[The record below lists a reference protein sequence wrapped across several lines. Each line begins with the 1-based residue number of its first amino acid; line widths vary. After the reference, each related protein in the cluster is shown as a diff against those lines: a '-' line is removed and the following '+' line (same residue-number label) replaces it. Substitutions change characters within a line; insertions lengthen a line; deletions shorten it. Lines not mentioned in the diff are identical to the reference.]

1 MALMNNI
8 HFTHQLIK
16 GKIAELIFAQM
27 VRSTNAYTILEFGYE
42 NTLPSLAQMHP
53 KSESSAETMEI
64 IKRAP
69 DFTIINHQ
77 SKEVHLVEVKYMRE
91 LKPGLVLR
99 IARLIEK
106 SWKQA
111 TLFIATPDGFYFGSI
126 ADIITA
132 KGDIKP
138 FKHSKIPAK
147 TQAEYTALVNV
158 FIHN

>member
-1 MALMNNI
+1 MNNI
-8 HFTHQLIK
+8 HFTHQLVK

-77 SKEVHLVEVKYMRE
+77 TKEVHLVEVKYMHD
-91 LKPGLVLR
+91 LKSSNVLR
-99 IARLIEK
+99 IARVIEK

-111 TLFIATPDGFYFGSI
+111 TLFIATPHGFYFGSI
-126 ADIITA
+126 SDVIVS
-132 KGDIKP
+132 KGVIKP
-138 FKHSKIPAK
+138 FKHPKISEK
-147 TQAEYTALVNV
+147 IQAEYIGLINE
-158 FIHN
+158 FIRK

>member
-1 MALMNNI
+1 MNNI

-42 NTLPSLAQMHP
+42 NTLPSLAQMNP

-77 SKEVHLVEVKYMRE
+77 TREVHLVEVKYMSE
-91 LKPGLVLR
+91 IKPSNVLR
-99 IARLIEK
+99 IARVIEK

-111 TLFIATPDGFYFGSI
+111 TLFIATPNGFYFGSI
-126 ADIITA
+126 ADIIVS
-132 KGDIKP
+132 KGAIKP

-147 TQAEYTALVNV
+147 TQAEYIGLINE
-158 FIHN
+158 FIRK

>member
-1 MALMNNI
+1 MNNI
-8 HFTHQLIK
+8 HFTHQLVK

-77 SKEVHLVEVKYMRE
+77 TKEVHLVEVKYMHE
-91 LKPGLVLR
+91 LKSSNVLR
-99 IARLIEK
+99 TARVIEK

-111 TLFIATPDGFYFGSI
+111 TLFIATPDGFYFDSI
-126 ADIITA
+126 SDVIAS
-132 KGDIKP
+132 KGVIKP
-138 FKHSKIPAK
+138 FKHPKIPTK
-147 TQAEYTALVNV
+147 TQIEYIGLINE
-158 FIHN
+158 FIRK